1 MNNKKNNYLLKN
13 TIALSIGNFG
23 SKLITFL
30 LVPFYTNVL
39 TLAEYGTIDL
49 ITVITTVLVPVITLN
64 IHESVMRFMIDKDS
78 DSDSILSIGLIMILI
93 TFIICLVSFPIFRII
108 NVTSEYSLLLVL
120 YMLSFSIS
128 NIFMCYIRGKEKL
141 FDYSI
146 IGIIQSILIASF
158 NIFFLLYLK
167 AGIKGYIFSYV
178 IAYLLT
184 SIICILRGK
193 IFTNYHFVFN
203 SKLAKSML
211 KYSVFLIPN
220 SLMWWIIN
228 SLDRFMVTSI
238 ISIDANGIYSVS
250 YKIPTILITLTTI
263 FNQAWMFSAIKENE
277 KKKEEKNNYTN
288 TIYSGL
294 FNIVI
299 SLSLFI
305 LLILKPL
312 MKIYVGKDFYSA
324 WMYTPLLII
333 GAFFLTLG
341 TFISNEYTANKDSL
355 GFLKSSSVGAVLN
368 LILNFILIPRIG
380 IFGAAL
386 ATCVSYISVFI
397 FRYFDTKKYIKLN
410 ICDTKKIIGVVL
422 LIISSSVV
430 YIDNIFIYIIL
441 FLALIIELLMN
452 LDFWKKMFNFG
463 INLLKR
469 KKGVKS

>member
-1 MNNKKNNYLLKN
+1 MNGKKNKYLLKN

-30 LVPFYTNVL
+30 LVPLYTNIL

-49 ITVITTVLVPVITLN
+49 ITVITTVLVPIITLN
-64 IHESVMRFMIDKDS
+64 IHEAVMRFMMDKDS
-78 DSDSILSIGLIMILI
+78 DSNSILSIGIIMSLI
-93 TFIICLVSFPIFRII
+93 TFVICLLIFPIFSIV
-108 NVTSEYSLLLVL
+108 NVTSKYSVLLVL
-120 YMLSFSIS
+120 YMFSFAIS

-146 IGIIQSILIASF
+146 IGIVQSLLIATF

-167 AGIKGYIFSYV
+167 AGIKGYIISYV
-178 IAYLLT
+178 LAYLIT
-184 SIICILRGK
+184 SIICIIRGK
-193 IFTNYHFVFN
+193 IFFNYHFSFN
-203 SKLAKSML
+203 SNLARSML

-228 SLDRFMVTSI
+228 SLDRFMVSSI

-263 FNQAWMFSAIKENE
+263 FNQAWMFSAIKENDSN
-277 KKKEEKNNYTN
+277 KDEKNDYTN

-299 SLSLFI
+299 SISLFV

-324 WMYTPLLII
+324 WLYTPSLII

-355 GFLKSSSVGAVLN
+355 GFLKSSSIGAVLN
-368 LILNFILIPRIG
+368 LILNFVLIPKIG
-380 IFGAAL
+380 IFGAAI
-386 ATCVSYISVFI
+386 ATCLSYISVFI
-397 FRYFDTKKYIKLN
+397 FRYFDTKKYIKLK
-410 ICDTKKIIGVVL
+410 ILDSKKIIGIVL
-422 LIISSSVV
+422 LLISSSIVF
-430 YIDNIFIYIIL
+430 IDSNYIYIL
-441 FLALIIELLMN
+441 LSLIFVIELLVN
-452 LDFWKKMFNFG
+452 FSFWKKMICFG
-463 INLLKR
+463 LKFLKR
-469 KKGVKS
+469 KKVV